1 VLVRGFY
8 QRGLSAV
15 GEAKRS
21 EVEVRGETEQRTG
34 GVQSV
39 ERALEILEFLSR
51 SGGDLGVSEIGEAT
65 DLAAGTVHR
74 LLGTLTH
81 QGYIR
86 RDGQTRRYD
95 LGHKALMMAIAARE
109 RIGPLALPFLEEL
122 VQVSQETANLAML
135 EGNSAV
141 YIEQASPP
149 SRILRIFTEPG
160 NRIPLH
166 SCGTGKILLAY
177 QSPRLVD
184 FVIDRTGL
192 PQQTVSTITDP
203 SQLKSELEKVRED
216 GYAVDFEEQ
225 EEGVRCLAAP
235 VFGPDGEV
243 FAAMS
248 ISGPSSRLKRKRVDD
263 LVPDI
268 KRISAD
274 FSEAFGSS

>member
-1 VLVRGFY
+1 MRAFCW
-8 QRGLSAV
+8 RGLFV
-15 GEAKRS
+15 FGKAKRG
-21 EVEVRGETEQRTG
+21 EVEVEGETKQRTG

-65 DLAAGTVHR
+65 DLAVGTVHR
-74 LLGTLTH
+74 LLATLTDR
-81 QGYIR
+81 GYVR
-86 RDGQTRRYD
+86 RDERTRRYD

-122 VQVSQETANLAML
+122 MQVSQETANLAML
-135 EGNSAV
+135 EGNSTV

-149 SRILRIFTEPG
+149 TRILRIFTEPG

-177 QSPRLVD
+177 QSPRLID

-203 SQLKSELEKVRED
+203 SQLKTELEKVRED

-248 ISGPSSRLKRKRVDD
+248 ISGPASRLKKGRLDE

-268 KRISAD
+268 KRISAA

>member
-1 VLVRGFY
+1 M
-8 QRGLSAV
+8 
-15 GEAKRS
+15 EEK
-21 EVEVRGETEQRTG
+21 TERTG

-39 ERALEILEFLSR
+39 ERALAILEFLSR

-65 DLAAGTVHR
+65 DLAVGTVHR
-74 LLGTLTH
+74 LLATLTA
-81 QGYIR
+81 QGYVR
-86 RDGQTRRYD
+86 RDEQTRRYD
-95 LGHKALMMAIAARE
+95 LGHKSLMMAIAARE

-135 EGNSAV
+135 EGNTAV
-141 YIEQASPP
+141 YIEQAFPP
-149 SRILRIFTEPG
+149 TRVLRIFTEPG
-160 NRIPLH
+160 NRVPLH

-203 SQLKSELEKVRED
+203 SQLKTELEKVRKN
-216 GYAVDFEEQ
+216 GYAIDFEEQ

-243 FAAMS
+243 FAAIS
-248 ISGPSSRLKRKRVDD
+248 ISGPASRLKRKRVDE
-263 LVPDI
+263 LVSDI
-268 KRISAD
+268 RRLSTA

>member
-1 VLVRGFY
+1 M
-8 QRGLSAV
+8 
-15 GEAKRS
+15 EK
-21 EVEVRGETEQRTG
+21 ETEQRKG

-65 DLAAGTVHR
+65 DLAVGTVHR
-74 LLGTLTH
+74 LLGTLAA
-81 QGYIR
+81 QGYVR
-86 RDGQTRRYD
+86 RDERTRRYD
-95 LGHKALMMAIAARE
+95 LGFKALMMAIAARE

-122 VQVSQETANLAML
+122 MQMSQETANLAML

-141 YIEQASPP
+141 YIEQAFPP
-149 SRILRIFTEPG
+149 TRVLRIFTEPG
-160 NRIPLH
+160 NRVPLH

-203 SQLKSELEKVRED
+203 YQLKAELEKIRED
-216 GYAVDFEEQ
+216 GYAVDLEEQ

-248 ISGPSSRLKRKRVDD
+248 ISGPASRLKKGRLDE

-268 KRISAD
+268 KRVSGA
-274 FSEAFGSS
+274 FAEAFGSS